1 MEVKIQGIQLSRQ
14 TINKVLRKWGINGY
28 KKKRSKAWKFFRAK
42 YPNELWQVDL
52 KEFMFNG
59 KKYYLL
65 VCIDDYSRYILCLH
79 LFDHCPTT
87 KDLTSALDKLKI
99 KPEKIDYIVSNHVE
113 MDHSGGLPE
122 VIARVRPE
130 KTFCSPMGKTGLLRH
145 YKKDWPFVE
154 VKSGSELAT
163 GSYNLTFLET
173 PMLHWPDSMM
183 TYLKEEQILFSSDAF
198 GAHLAGNSH
207 FDDRLPAFP
216 MNYPQQ
222 LKKYYANILMP
233 FGALITQLFGKIAQL
248 GLTFR
253 IIAPDHGLIYRQ
265 NIDWVLKAYQRWAA
279 GAVEPKALVIY
290 DTMWHSTERLAEAF
304 IQGLT
309 DAGVEAQLHHLRR
322 THPSDIVTEVLDAGL
337 LLFGSPT
344 LNNQMFPT
352 MGEFLTYLK
361 GLAPKNKAAAAFG
374 SFGWSGQAVGLIT
387 KELEAMKLK
396 VVHEGFKVKYIPDP
410 EELAAARALG
420 EKLARENLKG

>member
-1 MEVKIQGIQLSRQ
+1 MPLELAPKVYWVGAIDWTIRDFHGYLTEDGSTYNAYLIVDDHITLIDTVK
-14 TINKVLRKWGINGY
+14 
-28 KKKRSKAWKFFRAK
+28 
-42 YPNELWQVDL
+42 
-52 KEFMFNG
+52 KEF
-59 KKYYLL
+59 
-65 VCIDDYSRYILCLH
+65 V
-79 LFDHCPTT
+79 
-87 KDLTSALDKLKI
+87 
-99 KPEKIDYIVSNHVE
+99 PEMLARVAEIVDPAKIDYIVSNHVE

-122 VIARVRPE
+122 VIDRVKPE
-130 KTFCSPMGKTGLLRH
+130 KVFCSPMGKAGLLRH
-145 YKKDWPFVE
+145 YKEDWPFVE
-154 VKSGSELAT
+154 VKTGSELST
-163 GSYNLTFLET
+163 GRYNLAFLET

-183 TYLKEEQILFSSDAF
+183 TYLKEEQILFSSDGF
-198 GAHLAGNSH
+198 GAHLASSEH
-207 FDDRLPAFP
+207 FDDGLPDLPAGLCP
-216 MNYPQQ
+216 AAEKVLCQHPD
-222 LKKYYANILMP
+222 
-233 FGALITQLFGKIAQL
+233 AL
-248 GLTFR
+248 R
-253 IIAPDHGLIYRQ
+253 RPDHPALRQDRPVGPHLQDHRPGPRPHLSQEHRLGAGRRTKDGPPAYR
-265 NIDWVLKAYQRWAA
+265 
-279 GAVEPKALVIY
+279 EPKALVIY
-290 DTMWHSTERLAEAF
+290 DTMWHSTELLAEAF
-304 IQGLT
+304 TQGLT

-420 EKLARENLKG
+420 EKLARENLGK